1 MQSYILCHL
10 LISGGNSEL
19 ILIQRTLNNVDQK
32 GILKAL
38 FQTCETELYLWNA
51 LLLRKT
57 CLMHTLIVVPK
68 DDFVAVEVCL
78 YIYLFTFLMLPNSL
92 VTLSYFTITSVQ
104 FYNLLTNTLLLLL
117 IFIMFTVLF
126 TLQTLIMLYINFYC
140 LIFYNVLQKTKYQS
154 ENLF

>member
-10 LISGGNSEL
+10 LISGRNSKL
-19 ILIQRTLNNVDQK
+19 LLIQRTLNNEDQK

-38 FQTCETELYLWNA
+38 FQTWETAFYLRNA
-51 LLLRKT
+51 LLRKT

-68 DDFVAVEVCL
+68 DDFVTVEVCL

-104 FYNLLTNTLLLLL
+104 FYNLLTTNTLLLLL
-117 IFIMFTVLF
+117 IFIISVVLF
-126 TLQTLIMLYINFYC
+126 TL
-140 LIFYNVLQKTKYQS
+140 
-154 ENLF
+154 